1 MTVEVGRYEPK
12 RLECMDYKV
21 LVVDDSKLARMA
33 VAKLLSSLQPDWSR
47 IEAANAEE
55 ALALVR
61 KLDIDI
67 TLLDFNMPGLDGLGL
82 AAELRALKPNMPVAV
97 VSANHQT
104 EIVMRSREVGA
115 AFLPKPLTQQALSD
129 FLESAAQQLIADA
142 Q

>member
-1 MTVEVGRYEPK
+1 
-12 RLECMDYKV
+12 MDYKV

-33 VAKLLSSLQPDWSR
+33 VAKLLNSLQPDWSR
-47 IEAANAEE
+47 VEAANAEE

-104 EIVMRSREVGA
+104 EIVTRSREVGA
-115 AFLPKPLTQQALSD
+115 AFLAKPLTQQALSD
-129 FLESAAQQLIADA
+129 FLESAAQQLNTDV